1 MRLKPKPPHSL
12 GVIDAVLAK
21 PSMRESNWLTDAAE
35 GPHHSHHVC
44 LSQALSTPP
53 AQREPQV
60 THRFTL
66 ASGVPAVVDVSLQQ
80 VCRFR
85 AAVGVER

>member
-1 MRLKPKPPHSL
+1 MRLQAAAEAAAL
-12 GVIDAVLAK
+12 GIIIDAVLAK
-21 PSMRESNWLTDAAE
+21 PSMRESNWLTDAAD

-44 LSQALSTPP
+44 LPGSINSSCSPRTTGY
-53 AQREPQV
+53 PQV
-60 THRFTL
+60 YT
-66 ASGVPAVVDVSLQQ
+66 SGVPAVVDVSLQQ